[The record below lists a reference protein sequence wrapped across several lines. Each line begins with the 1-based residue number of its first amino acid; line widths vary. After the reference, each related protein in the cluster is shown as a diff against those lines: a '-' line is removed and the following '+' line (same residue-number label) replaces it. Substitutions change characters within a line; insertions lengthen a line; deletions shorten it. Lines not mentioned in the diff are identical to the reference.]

1 MSFLK
6 KLIKK
11 KQDDKQQLKGQPLFT
26 IRGTGTE
33 FDVPVDGSLG
43 LLALGYVGLMAW
55 RQKRVEVV
63 QQMIKEGKLAP
74 PPAPENVIEKRPQP
88 TEGSDG

>member
-6 KLIKK
+6 KLIKRK
-11 KQDDKQQLKGQPLFT
+11 HDEKQQIKRQPLFT
-26 IRGTGTE
+26 IKGTDKE

-43 LLALGYVGLMAW
+43 LLALGHIGLMAW
-55 RQKRVEVV
+55 RQKRVEVI

-88 TEGSDG
+88 TEGSNG